1 MKSMPAEPAEGTEVM
16 QTNRE
21 NFEAGTSSVEAFW
34 KFVNERHAV
43 WLRRLVKDG
52 PAPWTDDE
60 VIAGGK
66 FTNVFRELDRGTIAL
81 RRAEE
86 AFLER
91 SARWESSRRAEI
103 ITFNVSWYRMLN
115 RREHIAPG
123 FFERVDPL
131 RRLVMS
137 AEPLFT
143 AAHQTYLPK
152 DAGPGE
158 GVRRWYADNFQRLWD
173 NRKRVAKAVDPDSL
187 ERTFKHLQE
196 RMKDCGVA
204 GVGPFIA
211 YEIVTDLRRTLLCDA
226 KDAMRWCN
234 INRGGGSARGLR
246 RLGYD
251 ETPSGAFKLLNDGIN
266 AKLLDPHLAQHLSR
280 GFGSAARNVSP
291 LLELREVEHALC
303 EFDKYERCRTGLG
316 KTRGGAYRQ
325 KLEFDDGGF
334 GRSLRTCNLPPNWS
348 GSGDALEPGKG
359 ERR

>member
-1 MKSMPAEPAEGTEVM
+1 M

-43 WLRRLVKDG
+43 WLRRLFNDG
-52 PAPWTDDE
+52 QAPWTDDL
-60 VIAGGK
+60 VIANGK

-81 RRAEE
+81 RRAED

-91 SARWESSRRAEI
+91 SKHYAFDKRAELVL
-103 ITFNVSWYRMLN
+103 FNVSWYRMLN
-115 RREHIAPG
+115 RREHIASTG
-123 FFERVDPL
+123 FLERFQPL
-131 RRLVMS
+131 EKLVMT

-173 NRKRVAKAVDPDSL
+173 NRKRIAKGVDPDSL
-187 ERTFKHLQE
+187 ERTFNHVQE

-246 RLGYD
+246 RLGYE
-251 ETPSGAFKLLNDGIN
+251 ETPRGAFKLLNDGIE
-266 AKLLDPHLAQHLSR
+266 AKLLDPHLAQHLPR
-280 GFGSAARNVSP
+280 GFGSLARAQAP

-325 KLEFDDGGF
+325 KLDFDDGDF
-334 GRSLRTCNLPPNWS
+334 GKALRNCNRPPSWS
-348 GSGDALEPGKG
+348 GSS
-359 ERR
+359 ERRKGVKS